1 MQLFS
6 VGELLISLR
15 TATSRDLARHGYRRG
30 YAVWLLTIDAVRTC
44 TATLYVYVQV
54 YRGTALSPSM
64 RCARICISSRAYI
77 YQGLSLDFL
86 AVHGPDALLLAL
98 DRWLSPHQ
106 QPPLPLGS
114 PPSSYLH
121 ERLMEDAAVGCARAW
136 DGVQRAWRDT
146 PLMRAVVGYQ
156 RLHDLPSAP
165 WPIQKLI
172 DEQLLPAYFGEGLQ
186 ASWSS
191 SPYSL
196 GHVLPT

>member
-1 MQLFS
+1 M
-6 VGELLISLR
+6 
-15 TATSRDLARHGYRRG
+15 
-30 YAVWLLTIDAVRTC
+30 
-44 TATLYVYVQV
+44 
-54 YRGTALSPSM
+54 
-64 RCARICISSRAYI
+64 
-77 YQGLSLDFL
+77 
-86 AVHGPDALLLAL
+86 
-98 DRWLSPHQ
+98 
-106 QPPLPLGS
+106 
-114 PPSSYLH
+114 
-121 ERLMEDAAVGCARAW
+121 GCARAW